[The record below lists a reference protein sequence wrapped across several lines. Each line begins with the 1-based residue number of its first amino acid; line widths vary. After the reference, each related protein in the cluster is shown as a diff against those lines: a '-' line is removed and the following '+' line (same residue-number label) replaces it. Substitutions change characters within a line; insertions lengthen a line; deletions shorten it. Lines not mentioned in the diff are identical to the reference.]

1 MYKMN
6 DVEIQELKLEYDA
19 INDKVIM
26 YEDDLNEFRTGELR
40 FISLDDIH
48 LLEEQLHY
56 MRGYLRLVKIR
67 LNQQGI
73 KV

>member
-6 DVEIQELKLEYDA
+6 NNELEELRLEYNS
-19 INDKVIM
+19 INDKVIE
-26 YEDDLNEFRTGELR
+26 YEDDLKEYRSGNNR
-40 FISLDDIH
+40 FIEIDDIH

-67 LNQQGI
+67 LYQQGV